1 MPEEIKAWR
10 RGVDTGLPQTCND
23 CQLLADGKRRV
34 SLFTYFF
41 FKECSPWT
49 VDHTSVVRP
58 KIWEAQFALG

>member
-10 RGVDTGLPQTCND
+10 RGVDTVLPQTYND

-41 FKECSPWT
+41 LK
-49 VDHTSVVRP
+49 SVAP
-58 KIWEAQFALG
+58 GQLIILQW